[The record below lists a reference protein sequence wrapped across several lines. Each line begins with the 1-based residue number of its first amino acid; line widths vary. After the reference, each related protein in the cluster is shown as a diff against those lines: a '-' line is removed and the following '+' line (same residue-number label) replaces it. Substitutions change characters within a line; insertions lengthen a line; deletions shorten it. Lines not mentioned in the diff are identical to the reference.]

1 MVKLFY
7 VFLWIWDGLMEKID
21 VVIIGA
27 GASGL
32 MCAME
37 AGRRGRRVLV
47 LDHAKEAGNKIRVSG
62 GGKSNFTNYE
72 VGAEHYISNNP
83 HFCKSALSRFT
94 QWDFLGLLES
104 HGISFSERAH
114 GQLFCDESSEAI
126 IKMLLTELEDG
137 GVTIRMDA
145 KIEEIEKEAA
155 HNFKIRTT
163 KGDFSCHSIVIAS
176 GGLSIPTL
184 GASPFGY
191 KVAEQFGVEVRPTS
205 AGLVPFTLQPKD
217 KERFA
222 KLSGIAVE
230 GIVSNKE
237 KTFREN
243 ILFTHRGLSGPAIL
257 QLSSYWKP
265 GEEILIN
272 LLPDI
277 DLITR
282 LKSLKEERPKLKIKT
297 ALAVYLPKRLV
308 AALFSDELLEKQLQ
322 VISYS
327 EIEEITAAI
336 QKLIIKPG
344 GTEGYRTAEVT
355 VGGVDCDEISSKSFE
370 CNKVPGLYFIGEVLD
385 VTGWLGGYN
394 LQWAWSSGWCAGQ
407 YV

>member
-1 MVKLFY
+1 
-7 VFLWIWDGLMEKID
+7 MEKID

-32 MCAME
+32 MCGIE
-37 AGRRGRRVLV
+37 AARRGRRVMI
-47 LDHAKEAGNKIRVSG
+47 LDHVKDAANKIRVSG

-83 HFCKSALSRFT
+83 HFCKSALSRFS
-94 QWDFLGLLES
+94 QWDFMAMLER
-104 HGISFSERAH
+104 HGVSFSERAH
-114 GQLFCDESSEAI
+114 GQLFCDESSGAI
-126 IKMLLTELEDG
+126 IEMLLAELEDA
-137 GVTIRMDA
+137 GVIIRMDA
-145 KIEEIEKEAA
+145 KIEEIKKEAD
-155 HNFKIRTT
+155 HKFNIRTT
-163 KGDFSCHSIVIAS
+163 KGGFSCHSLVIAT

-191 KVAEQFGVEVRPTS
+191 KVAEQFALKVRPTS

-257 QLSSYWKP
+257 QLSSYWEP

-272 LLPDI
+272 LLPSI
-277 DLITR
+277 DLIAE
-282 LKSLKEERPKLKIKT
+282 LKALKEERPKLKTRT
-297 ALAVYLPKRLV
+297 ALVVHLPKRLV
-308 AALFSDELLEKQLQ
+308 AALLSDELLEKPLQ
-322 VISYS
+322 VISYA
-327 EIEEITAAI
+327 EIDEIAAGI
-336 QKLIIKPG
+336 QQLTIKPG

-355 VGGVDCDEISSKSFE
+355 VGGVDCDEISSKTFE
-370 CNKVPGLYFIGEVLD
+370 CQKVPGLYFIGEVLD

>member
-1 MVKLFY
+1 MKSV
-7 VFLWIWDGLMEKID
+7 D
-21 VVIIGA
+21 VIIIGA

-32 MCAME
+32 MCGIE
-37 AGRRGRRVLV
+37 AARRGRRVMI
-47 LDHAKEAGNKIRVSG
+47 LDHAKEVGNKIRVSG

-83 HFCKSALSRFT
+83 HFCKSALSRFS

-114 GQLFCDESSEAI
+114 GQLFCDESSAAI
-126 IKMLLTELEDG
+126 IKMLLGELEDA
-137 GVTIRMDA
+137 GVTICMDA
-145 KIEEIEKEAA
+145 KIEEIKKEAA

-163 KGDFSCHSIVIAS
+163 KGDFSCHSLIIAT

-191 KVAEQFGVEVRPTS
+191 KVAEQFDVKVRPTS

-257 QLSSYWKP
+257 QLSSYWEP

-272 LLPDI
+272 LLPSI
-277 DLITR
+277 DLIAE
-282 LKSLKEERPKLKIKT
+282 LKSLKEERPKLKLKT
-297 ALAVYLPKRLV
+297 ALISHLPRRLV
-308 AALFSDELLEKQLQ
+308 AALLSDELLDRPLQ
-322 VISYS
+322 ILSHD
-327 EIEEITAAI
+327 EIETLAADI
-336 QKLIIKPG
+336 QRLIVKPG

-355 VGGVDCDEISSKSFE
+355 VGGVDCDEISSKTFE
-370 CNKVPGLYFIGEVLD
+370 CHKVAGLYFIGEVLD

>member
-1 MVKLFY
+1 
-7 VFLWIWDGLMEKID
+7 MEKID

-32 MCAME
+32 MCGIE
-37 AGRRGRRVLV
+37 AARRGRKVMI

-83 HFCKSALSRFT
+83 HFCKSALSRFS
-94 QWDFLGLLES
+94 QWDFIAMLER

-114 GQLFCDESSEAI
+114 GQLFCNESSAAI
-126 IKMLLTELEDG
+126 IEMLLAELKDT
-137 GVTIRMDA
+137 GVTICMGA
-145 KIEEIEKEAA
+145 EIEEIKKETD
-155 HNFKIRTT
+155 NRFNMRTT
-163 KGDFSCHSIVIAS
+163 KGDFACHSLVIAS

-191 KVAEQFGVEVRPTS
+191 KVAEQFGLKVRPTS

-217 KERFA
+217 KDKFA

-265 GEEILIN
+265 GEEIFVN

-277 DLITR
+277 NLVDE
-282 LKSLKEERPKLKIKT
+282 LKSLREEGAKLKIKT
-297 ALAVYLPKRLV
+297 IIAKHLPRRLV
-308 AALFSDELLEKQLQ
+308 AALLDEESSEKPVQT
-322 VISYS
+322 VSND
-327 EIEEITAAI
+327 EIDKVAAHI
-336 QKLIIKPG
+336 QKLVVKPG

-370 CNKVPGLYFIGEVLD
+370 CHNVPGLYFIGEVLD

>member
-1 MVKLFY
+1 
-7 VFLWIWDGLMEKID
+7 MEKID

-32 MCAME
+32 MCGIE
-37 AGRRGRRVLV
+37 AARRGRKVMI
-47 LDHAKEAGNKIRVSG
+47 LDHAKEAGNKIRISG

-83 HFCKSALSRFT
+83 HFCKSALSRFS
-94 QWDFLGLLES
+94 QWDFIAILER

-114 GQLFCDESSEAI
+114 GQLFCDESSADI
-126 IKMLLTELEDG
+126 IKMLLAELEASS
-137 GVTIRMDA
+137 VTISMGA
-145 KIEEIEKEAA
+145 KIEEIKKEAD
-155 HNFKIRTT
+155 NSFNIRTT
-163 KGDFSCHSIVIAS
+163 KAGFSCHSLVIAS

-191 KVAEQFGVEVRPTS
+191 KVAEQFGLKIRPTS

-230 GIVSNKE
+230 GIVSNKAHC
-237 KTFREN
+237 FREN

-265 GEEILIN
+265 GEEILVN

-277 DLITR
+277 NLVDE
-282 LKSLKEERPKLKIKT
+282 LKSLREEGAKLKIKT
-297 ALAVYLPKRLV
+297 IIAKHLPRRLV
-308 AALFSDELLEKQLQ
+308 AALLDEESSGKPVQTVSNDEIDKIVVHIQQL
-322 VISYS
+322 VV
-327 EIEEITAAI
+327 
-336 QKLIIKPG
+336 KPG

-355 VGGVDCDEISSKSFE
+355 VGGVDCDELSSKSFE
-370 CNKVPGLYFIGEVLD
+370 CRKVRGLYFIGEVLD

>member
-1 MVKLFY
+1 
-7 VFLWIWDGLMEKID
+7 MEKID

-32 MCAME
+32 MCGIE
-37 AGRRGRRVLV
+37 AARRGRKVMI

-83 HFCKSALSRFT
+83 HFCKSALSRFS
-94 QWDFLGLLES
+94 QWDFLAMLES

-114 GQLFCDESSEAI
+114 GQLFCNESSAAI
-126 IKMLLTELEDG
+126 INMLLAELENA

-145 KIEEIEKEAA
+145 KIEEIKKEAA
-155 HNFKIRTT
+155 HNFNIRTT
-163 KGDFSCHSIVIAS
+163 KGDFSCHSLVIAS

-191 KVAEQFGVEVRPTS
+191 KMAEQFGVKVRPTS

-217 KERFA
+217 KDRFA

-257 QLSSYWKP
+257 QLSLYWKP
-265 GEEILIN
+265 GEEILVN

-277 DLITR
+277 NIVDE
-282 LKSLKEERPKLKIKT
+282 LKSLREEGAKLKIKRIIAKHLPRRLVT
-297 ALAVYLPKRLV
+297 ALLDEESSEKPVHTVSNDEIDKI
-308 AALFSDELLEKQLQ
+308 AAH
-322 VISYS
+322 
-327 EIEEITAAI
+327 I
-336 QKLIIKPG
+336 QQLIIKPG

-370 CNKVPGLYFIGEVLD
+370 CHKVTGLYFIGEVLD